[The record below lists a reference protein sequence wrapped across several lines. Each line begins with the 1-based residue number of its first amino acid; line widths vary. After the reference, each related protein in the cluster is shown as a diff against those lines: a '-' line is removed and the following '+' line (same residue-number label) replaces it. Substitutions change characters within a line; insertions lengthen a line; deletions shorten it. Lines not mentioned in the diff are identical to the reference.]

1 LSHRSGEPSAIERA
15 RHSPLGR
22 RGDRIKRAVTDETFA
37 GTPKNDNIRETKRGR
52 EE

>member
-1 LSHRSGEPSAIERA
+1 MTQLP
-15 RHSPLGR
+15 
-22 RGDRIKRAVTDETFA
+22 DTDETFA